1 MESKRKSMTPMADLR
16 VLVIASNP
24 LTRAGLSALLS
35 DQGGLNIVGQV
46 DQEAADTLDIYRPD
60 VLIWDMGWEPL
71 TYLDRLRDLREAR
84 APIVALLANVT
95 NALEAAAALLS
106 AGARGLL
113 LQNAS
118 GDALAAALNAVAHG
132 MTVIAAA
139 IADSALIDTLRL
151 NAAGSAPT
159 ATDALTPR
167 ELEVINL
174 IAEGLPNK
182 TIAGK
187 LSISEH
193 TVKFHVNAILTKL
206 GAQSRTEAVVRA
218 TRLGLITL

>member
-1 MESKRKSMTPMADLR
+1 MQSPLDNLR
-16 VLVIASNP
+16 ILIVASSP
-24 LTRAGLSALLS
+24 LARAGLAALLN
-35 DQGGLNIVGQV
+35 DQNGLRVIGQIAG
-46 DQEAADTLDIYRPD
+46 DADLADAHDLYRPD
-60 VLIWDMGWEPL
+60 ALVWDMGWEPL
-71 TYLDRLRDLREAR
+71 QALDRIGDTR
-84 APIVALLANVT
+84 APVVALLAD
-95 NALEAAAALLS
+95 AAHAADSAAPLLG

-113 LQNAS
+113 LQSADA
-118 GDALAAALNAVAHG
+118 DALSAALQAVAHG
-132 MTVIAAA
+132 MVIVHGEIAAA
-139 IADSALIDTLRL
+139 LFSDSVRL
-151 NAAGSAPT
+151 SAPLSNGSI
-159 ATDALTPR
+159 APADALTPR
-167 ELEVINL
+167 ELEVIHL